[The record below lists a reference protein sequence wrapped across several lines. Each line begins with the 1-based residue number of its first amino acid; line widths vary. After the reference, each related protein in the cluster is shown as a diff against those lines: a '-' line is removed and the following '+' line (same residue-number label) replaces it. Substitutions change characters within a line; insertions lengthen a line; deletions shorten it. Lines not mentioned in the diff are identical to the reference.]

1 MYEQYSVILASLVL
15 GTIVGFILSSVV
27 TAQFFL
33 FMEFPFALDFP
44 YGLLYTMVI
53 MSIVTTFYAVWV
65 PVSEVNNQKIA
76 QAIKG
81 NA

>member
-33 FMEFPFALDFP
+33 FMEFPFSLDFP